1 MHCTIHIL
9 MTKSEIC
16 EERDTNL
23 SCPTSQ
29 SEDNSSEGSS
39 SCSVTLIKTTN
50 NEVNSFSEEPV
61 PV

>member
-1 MHCTIHIL
+1 